1 MFPKGLQ
8 PPKRESFLSH
18 PGSAARPVDFPA
30 RLPFVPNEPC
40 EYAESES
47 VALCAWQLGTPT
59 PEQRAALRA
68 NAIQLG
74 ADALES
80 TPTNQDGLKE
90 RWLDLITA
98 PPTALSRLEL
108 LLHAL
113 TAVALAEGWLPAD
126 EQKFTFPPG
135 SRYLRFTRHGQVL
148 LAMSQPLSFV
158 QGLSIWVF
166 ADQAA

>member
-8 PPKRESFLSH
+8 PPKKESFRSH
-18 PGSAARPVDFPA
+18 SGSAARPLDFPT

-47 VALCAWQLGTPT
+47 VALCTWQLGTPT

-74 ADALES
+74 RDALES
-80 TPTNQDGLKE
+80 THTNQDGLKE
-90 RWLDLITA
+90 RWLDLMTA
-98 PPTALSRLEL
+98 PPNALARLESL
-108 LLHAL
+108 LQAL
-113 TAVALAEGWLPAD
+113 TAVALAEGWRSAD
-126 EQKFTFPPG
+126 ARKITFPPG

-158 QGLSIWVF
+158 QGLSVWVF
-166 ADQAA
+166 AEQAA